1 MLHYKTFILRDDA
14 PWITFVH
21 GAGGS
26 STIWFKQ
33 IKAFASEYN
42 LLMVDLR
49 GHGGSK
55 DHKTKQKGRY
65 SFSEIGDDI
74 IEVMDH
80 AGVQQSHFVGIS
92 LGTVIIRDL
101 AERYPHRVSSL
112 VMGGAVM
119 KLNLRSR
126 FLMNIARLSKS
137 VIPYMF
143 LYSFFAFIVMP
154 KKNHKESRLLFI
166 NEAKKL
172 YQKEF
177 KKWVTLFT
185 TLNPLVAFFRMKETH
200 VRTLYIM
207 GAEDYMFLPAIQKL
221 TGHHRNAQLHIIP
234 DCGHVVNVEQPD
246 IFNREVFSFL
256 QRHQ

>member
-1 MLHYKTFILRDDA
+1 MLNYKTFLHHPEA

-33 IKAFASEYN
+33 IKTFASHYN

-55 DHKTKQKGRY
+55 HHKTQQSRRY
-65 SFSEIGDDI
+65 NFAEIGDDI
-74 IEVMDH
+74 IEVLQH
-80 AGVQQSHFVGIS
+80 LQIEKSHFIGIS

-101 AERYPHRVSSL
+101 AERYPEKVIRL
-112 VMGGAVM
+112 IMGGAVM

-126 FLMNIARLSKS
+126 FLMNIARFSKS
-137 VIPYMF
+137 IVPYMF

-185 TLNPLVAFFRMKETH
+185 TLNPLVAFFRIKESAAK
-200 VRTLYIM
+200 TLYVM
-207 GAEDYMFLPAIQKL
+207 GAEDYMFLPAIKKL
-221 TGHHRNAQLHIIP
+221 TQHHTNAELFIIP
-234 DCGHVVNVEQPD
+234 DCGHVVNVEQPE
-246 IFNREVFSFL
+246 IFNQKVFSFL
-256 QRHQ
+256 ERS

>member
-1 MLHYKTFILRDDA
+1 MLHYKTFLLREDA

-33 IKAFASEYN
+33 IKAFAAHYN

-55 DHKTKQKGRY
+55 EINSHKRRY
-65 SFSEIGDDI
+65 TFSEIGDDI

-80 AGVQQSHFVGIS
+80 LHIAQSHFIGIS

-101 AERYPHRVSSL
+101 AERHPGRVQSL
-112 VMGGAVM
+112 IMGGAVM

-126 FLMNIARLSKS
+126 FLMNVARASKS
-137 VIPYMF
+137 IIPYMY
-143 LYSFFAFIVMP
+143 LYRFFAFIVMP
-154 KKNHKESRLLFI
+154 RRNHTEARLLFI

-177 KKWVTLFT
+177 KKWVRLFT
-185 TLNPLVAFFRMKETH
+185 TLNPLVAIFRMKETS
-200 VRTLYIM
+200 VQTLYIM
-207 GAEDYMFLPAIQKL
+207 GSEDYMFLPAIRKL
-221 TGHHRNAQLHIIP
+221 TGHHGNAQLYIIP
-234 DCGHVVNVEQPD
+234 DCGHVVNIEQPD
-246 IFNREVFSFL
+246 VFNAQVFSFL
-256 QRHQ
+256 QQHA

>member
-1 MLHYKTFILRDDA
+1 MLNYKTFLHQPDA

-33 IKAFASEYN
+33 IKAFASHFN

-55 DHKTKQKGRY
+55 HHKTQQKGRY
-65 SFSEIGDDI
+65 NFAEIGDDI
-74 IEVMDH
+74 IEVLDH
-80 AGVQQSHFVGIS
+80 LHIEKSHFIGIS

-101 AERYPHRVSSL
+101 AERYPEKVESL
-112 VMGGAVM
+112 IMGGAVM

-126 FLMNIARLSKS
+126 FLMNVARFSKS
-137 VIPYMF
+137 IVPYMY
-143 LYSFFAFIVMP
+143 LYRFFAFIVMP

-166 NEAKKL
+166 NEARKL

-185 TLNPLVAFFRMKETH
+185 TLNPLVALFRIRESAVK
-200 VRTLYIM
+200 TLYIM
-207 GAEDYMFLPAIQKL
+207 GSEDYMFLPAIQKL
-221 TGHHRNAQLHIIP
+221 IGQHHNAELFVIP
-234 DCGHVVNVEQPD
+234 DCGHVVNVEQPEV
-246 IFNREVFSFL
+246 FNQKAFSFL
-256 QRHQ
+256 ARQ